1 MGMGGRT
8 DNDKDKLVLLKV
20 KIIFL
25 LFICT
30 FLQQKYE
37 KKNIGVHRFLTKAAC
52 NRQLTWRKVLA
63 VV

>member
-1 MGMGGRT
+1 MMGMDGT
-8 DNDKDKLVLLKV
+8 DNGKDKLVLLKV
-20 KIIFL
+20 RMMFL

-30 FLQQKYE
+30 FLQKKYL
-37 KKNIGVHRFLTKAAC
+37 KNLGVHRFLTKAPC

>member
-1 MGMGGRT
+1 MMMGMGGRT

-37 KKNIGVHRFLTKAAC
+37 KKILVFMGF
-52 NRQLTWRKVLA
+52 
-63 VV
+63 